1 MLFDNRVSTLQFPV
15 VLNCR
20 KVERGLLV
28 EIELVSVAAMT
39 VTHSRDKHSS
49 VDYDTNIS
57 RIDSEEEGPFYI
69 F

>member
-1 MLFDNRVSTLQFPV
+1 MLFDNQVTTLQFPV
-15 VLNCR
+15 VLNCG
-20 KVERGLLV
+20 VERGLLV

-39 VTHSRDKHSS
+39 VTYNRDKHSS
-49 VDYDTNIS
+49 VDYDTNIR